1 MTDADTSALRTKVF
15 EALGAASVCWDAD
28 GVFMDERATEFGDAL
43 MADIKPMLDEL
54 DQLRVQVALTGV
66 HFRCDCVPN
75 EGPAHC
81 HACSD
86 SNGSPVEWRDCET
99 VSGVRNLALE
109 EAAHWL
115 EVDSAGHEN
124 AGASMAEA
132 NALKVAAKCIRN
144 GKRTN
149 PFLATP
155 ADQKGAAS

>member
-1 MTDADTSALRTKVF
+1 MTPTDTSALRALRDTSKVNF
-15 EALGAASVCWDAD
+15 VAALVSAADD
-28 GVFMDERATEFGDAL
+28 L
-43 MADIKPMLDEL
+43 LDEL
-54 DQLRVQVALTGV
+54 DQLRGQVALTGV